1 MITLE
6 IGKPVAVAKDQYNYI
21 MTQFSGLCFGR
32 VTESGEHLIKIA
44 IPGKKQQYKKM
55 IEDYLNKATKGL

>member
-6 IGKPVAVAKDQYNYI
+6 IGKPVVVTKEQYNYV
-21 MTQFSGLCFGR
+21 MTQFSGICFGR
-32 VTESGEHLIKIA
+32 ITEEKEHLIKIG

-55 IEDYLNKATKGL
+55 VEDYLNKKTH